1 MSFFISIRGGE
12 IMNNKNFVIKN
23 QTETTADIYIYGDIV
38 SDAFWDNDVDPTG
51 VQKLLDSLKGKN
63 LTLYINSNG
72 GDVFSG
78 TAIYNMLKRHDG
90 RIKAHVDGL
99 AASIASLILMAADEI
114 EIPSN
119 AYVMVHRPK
128 CGTYGD
134 SDDLMRYADLLEGI
148 ENNLIE
154 AYKTHSNLSDEAL
167 KDYIHKETWFN
178 GQDFK
183 ANFEKGVK
191 LLESISAVACVSELS
206 HKHLPRDLVLS
217 NKNSEELERQK
228 QEVEI
233 ALAML

>member
-1 MSFFISIRGGE
+1 
-12 IMNNKNFVIKN
+12 MNNKNFVIKN

-99 AASIASLILMAADEI
+99 AASIASLILMAA
-114 EIPSN
+114 
-119 AYVMVHRPK
+119 YVMVHRPK

-134 SDDLMRYADLLEGI
+134 SDDLIRYADLLEGI

-167 KDYIHKETWFN
+167 KDYIYKETWFN

-206 HKHLPRDLVLS
+206 HKHLPKDLVLS
-217 NKNSEELERQK
+217 NKHSETLERQK
-228 QEVEI
+228 QEIEI

>member
-63 LTLYINSNG
+63 LTIYINSNG

-114 EIPSN
+114 EIPLN

-134 SDDLMRYADLLEGI
+134 SDDLI

-167 KDYIHKETWFN
+167 KDYIYKETWFN

-191 LLESISAVACVSELS
+191 LLESISAVACVSDLL
-206 HKHLPRDLVLS
+206 HKHLPEDLVLS
-217 NKNSEELERQK
+217 NKNLEALERQK
-228 QEVEI
+228 QEIEI